1 MSVFVI
7 SNNLLMFDQTAFC
20 FQQNLLYIRIPPLP
34 LWGTSSE
41 KSKKL
46 PTPPPAV
53 VLSKV
58 PEQNLTP
65 RFQVVSLLQCIEQKN
80 QPERLL
86 SWKVP
91 DKVFKV
97 EGVPMYIFPKL
108 RIFKTRDIMFLKRGL
123 TYTIKYG
130 KVPLL

>member
-20 FQQNLLYIRIPPLP
+20 FQQNLLYILIPPLP

-46 PTPPPAV
+46 PTPRAV
-53 VLSKV
+53 VLSKF

-65 RFQVVSLLQCIEQKN
+65 RFQVVSFLQCIEQKN
-80 QPERLL
+80 QPGRLL
-86 SWKVP
+86 SWKIP
-91 DKVFKV
+91 DKVFQV
-97 EGVPMYIFPKL
+97 ESVPIYIFPKL

-130 KVPLL
+130 KVLLL